1 MRAHVCACCCASWWM
16 CGHRA
21 GLSTPTTF
29 PDTQLTI
36 KVALHLKARDISR
49 LTKSHANDRRA
60 LRRPTEGASCGAAL
74 EVITVR
80 TAWGGLGAGGQPAG
94 FGFPP
99 VCVCHK
105 QRRERE
111 RASERVERRG
121 VGVGR
126 WLLRKRIKIQ
136 PNTCTCA
143 LPGICVLTL
152 YWRQKERTKEWGKA
166 MEANLTDGTLE

>member
-1 MRAHVCACCCASWWM
+1 MLQEIALACGAHVCACCCASWWM
-16 CGHRA
+16 CGRRA

-80 TAWGGLGAGGQPAG
+80 TAWGGVGAGGNQLGLASRLS
-94 FGFPP
+94 
-99 VCVCHK
+99 VCVTN
-105 QRRERE
+105 RGERE
-111 RASERVERRG
+111 RVRGRKKGWGER
-121 VGVGR
+121 
-126 WLLRKRIKIQ
+126 
-136 PNTCTCA
+136 C
-143 LPGICVLTL
+143 
-152 YWRQKERTKEWGKA
+152 
-166 MEANLTDGTLE
+166 